1 MEPALETTSD
11 GVILPV
17 KGAPG
22 SKKNEIRDV
31 TDGMLKVCC
40 TQIPEKGKANKA
52 ILEVLAKL
60 LKLKKSQISLVSG
73 ETDTRKKFLITGIDE
88 AELREKIREAQSR

>member
-1 MEPALETTSD
+1 MEIALEKSGN

-22 SKKNEIRDV
+22 SKKNEVRDA

-52 ILEVLAKL
+52 ILEVLAKSL
-60 LKLKKSQISLVSG
+60 GLKRSQISLLSG
-73 ETDTRKKFLITGIDE
+73 ETDSRKKFLVENISVE
-88 AELREKIREAQSR
+88 ELQRKIESALE

>member
-1 MEPALETTSD
+1 MVPALETIPA

-17 KGAPG
+17 KAAPG

-73 ETDTRKKFLITGIDE
+73 ETDSRKKFLITGIGE
-88 AELREKIREAQSR
+88 AELREKIQQALSR

>member
-1 MEPALETTSD
+1 MEPALETTPE

-17 KGAPG
+17 KGTPG

-60 LKLKKSQISLVSG
+60 LKLKKSQILLVSG
-73 ETDTRKKFLITGIDE
+73 ETDSRKKFLITGISE
-88 AELREKIREAQSR
+88 TELREKIREVLVR

>member
-1 MEPALETTSD
+1 MEIVLEKKGN

-22 SKKNEIRDV
+22 SKKNEIRDA

-40 TQIPEKGKANKA
+40 TQIPEKGKANRA
-52 ILEVLAKL
+52 IQEVLAKS
-60 LKLKKSQISLVSG
+60 LKLKRSGITLLSG
-73 ETDTRKKFLITGIDE
+73 ETDSHKKFLIENVTE
-88 AELREKIREAQSR
+88 AELLEKIRAALR

>member
-1 MEPALETTSD
+1 LQLVLETTPS

-60 LKLKKSQISLVSG
+60 LKLKKSQISLISG
-73 ETDTRKKFLITGIDE
+73 ETDSHKKFLVEGITE
-88 AELREKIREAQSR
+88 AELREKIREVLK

>member
-1 MEPALETTSD
+1 M
-11 GVILPV
+11 ILPV

-22 SKKNEIRDV
+22 SKKNEVRDA

-52 ILEVLAKL
+52 ILEVLAKSL
-60 LKLKKSQISLVSG
+60 GLKRSQISLLSG
-73 ETDTRKKFLITGIDE
+73 ETDSRKKFLVENISVE
-88 AELREKIREAQSR
+88 ELQRKIESALE